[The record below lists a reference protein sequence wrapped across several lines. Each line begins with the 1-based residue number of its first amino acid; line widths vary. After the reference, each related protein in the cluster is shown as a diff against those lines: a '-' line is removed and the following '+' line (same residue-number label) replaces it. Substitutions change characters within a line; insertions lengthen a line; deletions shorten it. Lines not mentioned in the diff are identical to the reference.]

1 MASSLDDLIQQ
12 EETLA
17 VEVAQLE
24 VEYRRAAAR
33 LAAIRAEI
41 GRLERKRVRGCDAE
55 FGGNNKVT
63 VKKERQVAS
72 SSSSSSASDE
82 ESESNAQTQVEDA
95 VVPTPGA
102 SQSEPKQSVEFTEV
116 QHQQLLEELGA
127 LEPDHVPSAGSTPN
141 TGLAATG
148 VDEPQPGEAAAAK
161 GEAAQACEGPAK
173 DHAARPGE
181 PALNSHPRDVRSAR
195 VTCRSCRYW
204 LEKRQGGPKH
214 DYGAG
219 CFAVPGRRL
228 PNRYRPNL
236 T

>member
-12 EETLA
+12 EEPLA

-24 VEYRRAAAR
+24 VKYRRAAAR

-55 FGGNNKVT
+55 SGEKNKVKKERL
-63 VKKERQVAS
+63 VKKERQTAS

-82 ESESNAQTQVEDA
+82 ESESNTQTR
-95 VVPTPGA
+95 
-102 SQSEPKQSVEFTEV
+102 
-116 QHQQLLEELGA
+116 
-127 LEPDHVPSAGSTPN
+127 GSTPN

-148 VDEPQPGEAAAAK
+148 VDEPQPGEAAAAQ

-181 PALNSHPRDVRSAR
+181 PDLNSHPGDVRYAR

-204 LEKRQGGPKH
+204 LVKRLGGPKH
-214 DYGAG
+214 DHGAG
-219 CFAVPGRRL
+219 CFAVQGRRL
-228 PNRYRPNL
+228 PKQYRPNL